1 MARNMYRG
9 KRQLALGLVLGLGVQ
24 IGWAQSAA
32 EKALLGQGLH
42 WQAQGNSDRA
52 AEVWKKLL
60 RMKPD
65 QPQALYGLA
74 QVEINL
80 KRNAG
85 ATDILARLQGL
96 DPKGRYALQLA
107 QDIALNTEDAP
118 KTLERARL
126 LNESGETDKAI
137 EQYPSVPVLKLAL
150 QLGAIV
156 VPGDDSHGVSSVG
169 RNYERGLEVLK
180 ALGHNCQWQQPM
192 LFRW

>member
-107 QDIALNTEDAP
+107 ESKDPKDAELLREKAQDLIRALTNAAQGIKRNT
-118 KTLERARL
+118 T
-126 LNESGETDKAI
+126 
-137 EQYPSVPVLKLAL
+137 
-150 QLGAIV
+150 
-156 VPGDDSHGVSSVG
+156 
-169 RNYERGLEVLK
+169 
-180 ALGHNCQWQQPM
+180 
-192 LFRW
+192 